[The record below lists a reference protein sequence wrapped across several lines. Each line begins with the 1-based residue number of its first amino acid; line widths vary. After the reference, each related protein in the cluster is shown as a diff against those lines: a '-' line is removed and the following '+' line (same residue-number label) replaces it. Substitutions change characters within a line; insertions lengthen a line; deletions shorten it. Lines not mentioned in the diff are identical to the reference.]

1 MPIHVARPLCH
12 FIDLLRLLWNK
23 QVKKSMR
30 IYHLPL
36 FSCAFINTACVCRQP
51 ILQAN
56 ISVSV
61 SHLNHDAI
69 VEITIGISNLFNES
83 VHTKLEGVTV
93 LSIFDQRDSP
103 PFAVKFAGEQADLL
117 PLPDSRWHW
126 HSHSPQRL
134 PKPPVGNAPSSP
146 GTERSHRR

>member
-1 MPIHVARPLCH
+1 
-12 FIDLLRLLWNK
+12 
-23 QVKKSMR
+23 MR

-69 VEITIGISNLFNES
+69 VEITIGISNLFNECFYALTAGLRC
-83 VHTKLEGVTV
+83 VDNDVANVFQLT
-93 LSIFDQRDSP
+93 
-103 PFAVKFAGEQADLL
+103 AVNRLL
-117 PLPDSRWHW
+117 GRLHYETPLLGKEIISC
-126 HSHSPQRL
+126 
-134 PKPPVGNAPSSP
+134 
-146 GTERSHRR
+146 